1 MDRKDIL
8 EEVKHFTTRQELHDH
23 KWEMVYRHNG
33 KGIERVKPGECLDSN
48 KNFYV
53 FQHIYEKGLR
63 VEFKEKDDGTFIFV
77 NNEDEKDI

>member
-23 KWEMVYRHNG
+23 KWEMVFRYDG
-33 KGIERVKPGECLDSN
+33 KESKAVKQGECLDSN
-48 KNFYV
+48 KDFYV

-63 VEFKEKDDGTFIFV
+63 AEFKRNDDGTFVFI
-77 NNEDEKDI
+77 NSKGDKA